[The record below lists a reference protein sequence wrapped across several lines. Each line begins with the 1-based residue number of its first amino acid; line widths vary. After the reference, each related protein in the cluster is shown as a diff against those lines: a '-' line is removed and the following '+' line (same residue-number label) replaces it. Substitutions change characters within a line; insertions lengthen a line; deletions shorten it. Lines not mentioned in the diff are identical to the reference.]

1 MQRVAIIGLG
11 VMGSGMAANWLA
23 KGFAVTV
30 YNRTRAKAQPL
41 AAKGAMIAAS
51 PREAAE
57 GADFVFAMVSD
68 DAVSRQI
75 WLGDEGALAGVKRGA
90 IAVESSTL
98 SPSWVRELAGLAE
111 AKGADFLDAPVG
123 GSRPAANEG
132 KLVFFIGGEPG
143 VLARARPALAAVGGR
158 IHPVGGIAA
167 GATWKLVNNVM
178 GAAHLAILTEG
189 LAMAAKSGID
199 LALVPE
205 LIAGSSPASPMVLG
219 KLPRMLARQ
228 YDTPDFALRLMEKDV
243 SYAEVLAKSLGMQA
257 SVITGV
263 LELYRR
269 AEAQGLGDGDV
280 AGVREADA

>member
-1 MQRVAIIGLG
+1 
-11 VMGSGMAANWLA
+11 
-23 KGFAVTV
+23 
-30 YNRTRAKAQPL
+30 
-41 AAKGAMIAAS
+41 
-51 PREAAE
+51 
-57 GADFVFAMVSD
+57 
-68 DAVSRQI
+68 
-75 WLGDEGALAGVKRGA
+75 
-90 IAVESSTL
+90 
-98 SPSWVRELAGLAE
+98 
-111 AKGADFLDAPVG
+111 
-123 GSRPAANEG
+123 
-132 KLVFFIGGEPG
+132 
-143 VLARARPALAAVGGR
+143 
-158 IHPVGGIAA
+158 
-167 GATWKLVNNVM
+167 
-178 GAAHLAILTEG
+178 
-189 LAMAAKSGID
+189 MAAKSGID